1 MGRSCFFE
9 EECFLDKRIYLL
21 TTLTFIVGLV
31 ELIVGGILP
40 LIAGDLNIS
49 LGQAGLLISAFSFSF
64 AIAGPLLLSLTAKV
78 ERKKLIMI
86 VLLLFIFSNGI
97 AVFSTSLTVLLVSR
111 VLSASGAALLVSLCL
126 TIASQISSEA
136 NRSRAIGTVLMGV
149 SASLVL
155 GVPLGLFL
163 GNEWGWR
170 APFIFIVIVTFIL
183 MILIHFTLN
192 KIEPRPYVPLRTQLR
207 ALGQPKIFLV
217 HSVSI
222 LFFIGHLTLYGY
234 LTPFLQSTLQ
244 IEGNTISIMYLLFGL
259 AAICGSWFGGFASD
273 RFGNRKTMTIALA
286 FFSLVLFLI
295 PLFTHNGIWLIPLL
309 MLWNFL
315 SWTITPAI
323 QGHLV
328 ASAPK
333 TSDIQQSINN
343 SATHVGMAIGS
354 VAGGITIDQFIVEMN
369 ATIGG
374 AFAALALIVVI
385 IALKIK

>member
-1 MGRSCFFE
+1 M
-9 EECFLDKRIYLL
+9 DKRIYLL

-31 ELIVGGILP
+31 ELIIGGILP
-40 LIAGDLNIS
+40 FIAADLDIS
-49 LGQAGLLISAFSFSF
+49 LGQAGLLISAFSLSF
-64 AIAGPLLLSLTAKV
+64 AIAGPVLLSLTAKM

-86 VLLLFIFSNGI
+86 VLVLFLFSNGI
-97 AVFSTSLTVLLVSR
+97 AVVSNSLLVLLISR
-111 VLSASGAALLVSLCL
+111 ILSASGAALLVSLCL
-126 TIASQISSEA
+126 TIASQISLEA
-136 NRSRAIGTVLMGV
+136 YRSRAIGTVLMGV

-170 APFIFIVIVTFIL
+170 APFVFIVAVTFIL
-183 MILIHFTLN
+183 MVLIQFTLN
-192 KIEPRPYVPLRTQLR
+192 PIKPKPYVPLSTQLR
-207 ALGQPKIFLV
+207 ALRKPTILLV

-222 LFFIGHLTLYGY
+222 LFFIGHLTLYAF
-234 LTPFLQSTLQ
+234 LTPFLQSTLHVS
-244 IEGNTISIMYLLFGL
+244 GNALSFLYLLFGI
-259 AAICGSWFGGFASD
+259 AAICGSWFGGYASD
-273 RFGNRKTMTIALA
+273 RFGNRQTMVVALA
-286 FFSLVLFLI
+286 FFAFVLFI
-295 PLFTHNGIWLIPLL
+295 VPLVSTNGLLLIPLL

-354 VAGGITIDQFIVEMN
+354 VVGGLTIDVYTVDFN
-369 ATIGG
+369 APVGGFFAVIG
-374 AFAALALIVVI
+374 LIVAI
-385 IALKIK
+385 IAVKIK

>member
-1 MGRSCFFE
+1 M
-9 EECFLDKRIYLL
+9 DKRIYLL

-31 ELIVGGILP
+31 ELIIGGILP
-40 LIAGDLNIS
+40 FIAADLDIS
-49 LGQAGLLISAFSFSF
+49 LGQAGLLISAFSLSF
-64 AIAGPLLLSLTAKV
+64 AIAGPVLLSLTAKM

-86 VLLLFIFSNGI
+86 VLVLFLFSNGI
-97 AVFSTSLTVLLVSR
+97 AVVSNSLLVLLISR
-111 VLSASGAALLVSLCL
+111 ILSASGAALLVSLCL
-126 TIASQISSEA
+126 TIASQISLEA
-136 NRSRAIGTVLMGV
+136 YRSRAIGTVLMGV

-170 APFIFIVIVTFIL
+170 APFVFIVAVTFIL
-183 MILIHFTLN
+183 MVLIQFTLN
-192 KIEPRPYVPLRTQLR
+192 PIKPKPYVPLSTQLR
-207 ALGQPKIFLV
+207 ALRKPTILLV

-222 LFFIGHLTLYGY
+222 LFFIGHLTLYAF
-234 LTPFLQSTLQ
+234 LTPFLQSTLHVS
-244 IEGNTISIMYLLFGL
+244 GNALSFLYLLFGI
-259 AAICGSWFGGFASD
+259 AAICGSWFGGYASD
-273 RFGNRKTMTIALA
+273 RFGNRQTMVVVLA
-286 FFSLVLFLI
+286 FFAFVLFI
-295 PLFTHNGIWLIPLL
+295 VPLVSTNGLLLIPLL

-354 VAGGITIDQFIVEMN
+354 VVGGLTIDVYTVDFN
-369 ATIGG
+369 APVGGFFAVIG
-374 AFAALALIVVI
+374 LIVAI
-385 IALKIK
+385 IAVKIK

>member
-1 MGRSCFFE
+1 M
-9 EECFLDKRIYLL
+9 DKRIYLL

-31 ELIVGGILP
+31 ELIIGGILP
-40 LIAGDLNIS
+40 FIAADLDIS
-49 LGQAGLLISAFSFSF
+49 LGQAGLLISAFSLSF
-64 AIAGPLLLSLTAKV
+64 AIAGPVLLSLTAKM

-86 VLLLFIFSNGI
+86 VLVLFLFSNGI
-97 AVFSTSLTVLLVSR
+97 AVVSNSLLVLLISR
-111 VLSASGAALLVSLCL
+111 ILSASGAALLVSLCL
-126 TIASQISSEA
+126 TIASQISLEA
-136 NRSRAIGTVLMGV
+136 YRSRAIGTVLMGV

-170 APFIFIVIVTFIL
+170 APFVFIVAVTFIL
-183 MILIHFTLN
+183 MILIQFTLN
-192 KIEPRPYVPLRTQLR
+192 PIKPKPYVPLSTQLR
-207 ALGQPKIFLV
+207 ALRKPTILLV

-222 LFFIGHLTLYGY
+222 LFFIGHLTLYAF
-234 LTPFLQSTLQ
+234 LTPFLQSTLHVS
-244 IEGNTISIMYLLFGL
+244 GNALSFLYLLFGI
-259 AAICGSWFGGFASD
+259 AAICGSWFGGYASD
-273 RFGNRKTMTIALA
+273 RFGNRQTMVVALA
-286 FFSLVLFLI
+286 FFAFVLFI
-295 PLFTHNGIWLIPLL
+295 VPLVSTNGLLLIPLL

-354 VAGGITIDQFIVEMN
+354 VVGGLTIDVYTVDFN
-369 ATIGG
+369 APVGGFFAVIG
-374 AFAALALIVVI
+374 LIVAI
-385 IALKIK
+385 IAVKIK

>member
-1 MGRSCFFE
+1 M
-9 EECFLDKRIYLL
+9 DKRIYLL

-31 ELIVGGILP
+31 ELIIGGILP
-40 LIAGDLNIS
+40 FIAADLDIT
-49 LGQAGLLISAFSFSF
+49 LGQAGLLISAFSLSF
-64 AIAGPLLLSLTAKV
+64 AIAGPVLLSLTAKV

-86 VLLLFIFSNGI
+86 VLVLFLFSNGI
-97 AVFSTSLTVLLVSR
+97 AVISNSLFVLLVSR
-111 VLSASGAALLVSLCL
+111 ILSASGAALLVSLCL

-136 NRSRAIGTVLMGV
+136 YRSRAIGTVLMGV

-170 APFIFIVIVTFIL
+170 APFVFIVAVTFIL
-183 MILIHFTLN
+183 MVLIQCTLN
-192 KIEPRPYVPLRTQLR
+192 PIEPKPYVPLSTQLR
-207 ALGQPKIFLV
+207 ALRKPTILMV

-222 LFFIGHLTLYGY
+222 LFFIGHLTLYAF
-234 LTPFLQSTLQ
+234 LTPFLQSTLHVS
-244 IEGNTISIMYLLFGL
+244 GNALSFLYLLFGI
-259 AAICGSWFGGFASD
+259 AAICGSWFGGYASD
-273 RFGNRKTMTIALA
+273 RFGNRQTMVVALSFFA
-286 FFSLVLFLI
+286 FVLFI
-295 PLFTHNGIWLIPLL
+295 VPLVSNSGILLIPLL

-354 VAGGITIDQFIVEMN
+354 VVGGLTIDVYTVDFN
-369 ATIGG
+369 APVGGLFAVIG
-374 AFAALALIVVI
+374 LIVAI
-385 IALKIK
+385 IAVKMK

>member
-1 MGRSCFFE
+1 M
-9 EECFLDKRIYLL
+9 DKRIYLL

-31 ELIVGGILP
+31 ELIIGGILP
-40 LIAGDLNIS
+40 FIAADLNIS
-49 LGQAGLLISAFSFSF
+49 LGQAGLLISAFSLSF
-64 AIAGPLLLSLTAKV
+64 AIAGPVLLSLTAKM

-86 VLLLFIFSNGI
+86 VLVLFLFSNGI
-97 AVFSTSLTVLLVSR
+97 AVVSNSLLVLLISR
-111 VLSASGAALLVSLCL
+111 ILSASGAALLVSLCL
-126 TIASQISSEA
+126 TIASQISLEA
-136 NRSRAIGTVLMGV
+136 YRSRAIGTVLMGV

-170 APFIFIVIVTFIL
+170 APFVFIVAVTFIL
-183 MILIHFTLN
+183 MVLIQFTLN
-192 KIEPRPYVPLRTQLR
+192 PIKPKPYVPLSTQLR
-207 ALGQPKIFLV
+207 ALRKPTILLV

-222 LFFIGHLTLYGY
+222 LFFIGHLTLYAF
-234 LTPFLQSTLQ
+234 LTPFLQSTLHVS
-244 IEGNTISIMYLLFGL
+244 GNALSFLYLLFGI
-259 AAICGSWFGGFASD
+259 AAICGSWFGGYASD
-273 RFGNRKTMTIALA
+273 RFGNRQTMVVALA
-286 FFSLVLFLI
+286 FFAFVLFI
-295 PLFTHNGIWLIPLL
+295 VPLVSTNGLLLIPLL

-354 VAGGITIDQFIVEMN
+354 VVGGLTIDVYTVDFN
-369 ATIGG
+369 APVGGFFAVIG
-374 AFAALALIVVI
+374 LIVAI
-385 IALKIK
+385 IAVKIK

>member
-1 MGRSCFFE
+1 M
-9 EECFLDKRIYLL
+9 DKRIYLL

-31 ELIVGGILP
+31 ELIIGGILP
-40 LIAGDLNIS
+40 FIAADLDIS
-49 LGQAGLLISAFSFSF
+49 LGQAGLLISAFSLSF
-64 AIAGPLLLSLTAKV
+64 AIAGPVLLSLTAKM

-86 VLLLFIFSNGI
+86 VLVLFLFSNGI
-97 AVFSTSLTVLLVSR
+97 AVVSNSLLVLLISR
-111 VLSASGAALLVSLCL
+111 ILSASGAALLVSLCL
-126 TIASQISSEA
+126 TIASQISLEA
-136 NRSRAIGTVLMGV
+136 YRSRAIGTVLMGV

-170 APFIFIVIVTFIL
+170 APFVFIVAVTFIL
-183 MILIHFTLN
+183 MVLIQFTLN
-192 KIEPRPYVPLRTQLR
+192 SIKPKPYVPLSTQLR
-207 ALGQPKIFLV
+207 ALRKPTILLV

-222 LFFIGHLTLYGY
+222 LFFIGHLTLYAF
-234 LTPFLQSTLQ
+234 LTPFLQSTLHVS
-244 IEGNTISIMYLLFGL
+244 GNALSFLYLLFGI
-259 AAICGSWFGGFASD
+259 AAICGSWFGGYASD
-273 RFGNRKTMTIALA
+273 RFGNRQTMVVALA
-286 FFSLVLFLI
+286 FFAFVLFI
-295 PLFTHNGIWLIPLL
+295 VPLVSTNGLLLIPLL

-354 VAGGITIDQFIVEMN
+354 VVGGLTIDVYTVDFN
-369 ATIGG
+369 APVGGFFAVIG
-374 AFAALALIVVI
+374 LIVAI
-385 IALKIK
+385 IAVKIK

>member
-1 MGRSCFFE
+1 M
-9 EECFLDKRIYLL
+9 DKRIYLL

-31 ELIVGGILP
+31 ELIIGGILP
-40 LIAGDLNIS
+40 FIAADLDIT
-49 LGQAGLLISAFSFSF
+49 LGQAGLLISAFSLSF
-64 AIAGPLLLSLTAKV
+64 AIAGPVLLSLTAKV

-86 VLLLFIFSNGI
+86 VLVLFLFSNGI
-97 AVFSTSLTVLLVSR
+97 AVISNSLFVLLVSR
-111 VLSASGAALLVSLCL
+111 ILSASGAALLVSLCL

-136 NRSRAIGTVLMGV
+136 YRSRAIGTVLMGV

-170 APFIFIVIVTFIL
+170 APFVFIVVVTFIL
-183 MILIHFTLN
+183 MVLIQFTLN
-192 KIEPRPYVPLRTQLR
+192 PIEPKPYVPLSTQLR
-207 ALGQPKIFLV
+207 ALRKPTILMV

-222 LFFIGHLTLYGY
+222 LFFIGHLTLYAF
-234 LTPFLQSTLQ
+234 LTPFLQSTLHVS
-244 IEGNTISIMYLLFGL
+244 GNALSFLYLLFGI
-259 AAICGSWFGGFASD
+259 AAICGSWFGGYASD
-273 RFGNRKTMTIALA
+273 RFGNRQTMVVALSFFA
-286 FFSLVLFLI
+286 FVLFII
-295 PLFTHNGIWLIPLL
+295 PLVSNSGILLIPLL

-354 VAGGITIDQFIVEMN
+354 VVGGLTIDVYTVDFN
-369 ATIGG
+369 APVGGLFAVIG
-374 AFAALALIVVI
+374 LIVAI
-385 IALKIK
+385 IAVKMK